1 MARKNNIVKFRHG
14 FSLNIGF
21 IIFFVIII
29 YVIFHI
35 FTYITSKPVSEYEVR
50 QGTIATNN
58 VYKGLIL
65 RSETIIYAQQDGYI
79 NYFRGDVTIR
89 EFSIT
94 SGNITYVNPVNVFQP
109 AANTE
114 YENNIPITW
123 YCRIMVR
130 SDLASKFQSF
140 STFVMNTAKAEIENR
155 IKEMI
160 GGV

>member
-1 MARKNNIVKFRHG
+1 MTYLYLAITEDDQDAGVFTDVKDCIKYLLALGQGPSDYIEVPLNPEIPYKNMYK
-14 FSLNIGF
+14 
-21 IIFFVIII
+21 IF
-29 YVIFHI
+29 
-35 FTYITSKPVSEYEVR
+35 
-50 QGTIATNN
+50 
-58 VYKGLIL
+58 
-65 RSETIIYAQQDGYI
+65 DGYVS
-79 NYFRGDVTIR
+79 YFRGDVTLH
-89 EFSIT
+89 EYSIT
-94 SGNITYVNPVNVFQP
+94 SGNIIYVDPVNVFQP

-140 STFVMNTAKAEIENR
+140 STFVVNTAKAEIESR

>member
-21 IIFFVIII
+21 IVFFVIII

-79 NYFRGDVTIR
+79 NYFVANDSKVGV
-89 EFSIT
+89 
-94 SGNITYVNPVNVFQP
+94 GNPV
-109 AANTE
+109 
-114 YENNIPITW
+114 
-123 YCRIMVR
+123 
-130 SDLASKFQSF
+130 F
-140 STFVMNTAKAEIENR
+140 SVDTDGSATGSQAC
-155 IKEMI
+155 
-160 GGV
+160 

>member
-21 IIFFVIII
+21 IVFFVIII

-65 RSETIIYAQQDGYI
+65 RSETIIYMHSRMDI
-79 NYFRGDVTIR
+79 
-89 EFSIT
+89 
-94 SGNITYVNPVNVFQP
+94 
-109 AANTE
+109 
-114 YENNIPITW
+114 
-123 YCRIMVR
+123 
-130 SDLASKFQSF
+130 
-140 STFVMNTAKAEIENR
+140 
-155 IKEMI
+155 
-160 GGV
+160 

>member
-1 MARKNNIVKFRHG
+1 MTYLYLAITEDDQDAGVFTDVKDCIKYLVSLGLSPSDYIEVPLNPEIPYKNMYK
-14 FSLNIGF
+14 
-21 IIFFVIII
+21 IF
-29 YVIFHI
+29 
-35 FTYITSKPVSEYEVR
+35 
-50 QGTIATNN
+50 
-58 VYKGLIL
+58 
-65 RSETIIYAQQDGYI
+65 DGYVS
-79 NYFRGDVTIR
+79 YFRGDVTLH

-94 SGNITYVNPVNVFQP
+94 SGNIIYVDPVNVFQP
-109 AANTE
+109 AVNTE

-140 STFVMNTAKAEIENR
+140 STFVMNTAKAEIESR